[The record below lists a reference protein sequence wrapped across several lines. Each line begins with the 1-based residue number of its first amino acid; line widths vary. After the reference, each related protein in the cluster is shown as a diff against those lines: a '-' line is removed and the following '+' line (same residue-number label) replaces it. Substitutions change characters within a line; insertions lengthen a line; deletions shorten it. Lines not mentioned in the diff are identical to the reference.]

1 MAGLACAEMFMSSK
15 SYTSCVI
22 NKLTNEDNTD
32 ALISTCYDNQRHG
45 KYFLCVLVPRLK
57 EGKGKVGDTE
67 LGGQNLGK
75 RAGFWILV
83 LRRIHCVGLEILLGL
98 SRPLTLASLDFTSK
112 DLRQLCCVIKKAPRN
127 SPLLVVFAF
136 SNILGTPQYG

>member
-1 MAGLACAEMFMSSK
+1 MCRDVD
-15 SYTSCVI
+15 VI
-22 NKLTNEDNTD
+22 QKLRVIDKLTNEDNTD

-112 DLRQLCCVIKKAPRN
+112 DLRQLCCVIKKAPRD

-136 SNILGTPQYG
+136 SNIMGTPRYGSSQY